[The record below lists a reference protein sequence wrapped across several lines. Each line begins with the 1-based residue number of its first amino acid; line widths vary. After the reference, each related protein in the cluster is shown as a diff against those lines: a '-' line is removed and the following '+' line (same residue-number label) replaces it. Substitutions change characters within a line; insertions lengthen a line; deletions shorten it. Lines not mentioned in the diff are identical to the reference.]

1 MQSAGDAQGVEW
13 NYFRSGNQ
21 DYKRIDE
28 GWNASPFPHAE
39 NRRRTGVVLTATF
52 ERKRRQSDRDDAKS

>member
-13 NYFRSGNQ
+13 NDFRSGNQ

-28 GWNASPFPHAE
+28 GWNVSPFPHVE
-39 NRRRTGVVLTATF
+39 NRRRTGLVLTATF
-52 ERKRRQSDRDDAKS
+52 ERKRR